1 MSDRPT
7 KEQVE
12 TALLCAE
19 MKNAARDV
27 SIDDFYKMP
36 DVLAAEVRALREEH
50 QSMIDSLGI
59 GADVDHGRDVIEA
72 CDALRQSIRV
82 ALDDLY
88 NKNETLE
95 RVEALPAF
103 WRDNY
108 GTDYE
113 MHKGDCANDL
123 EAALKG
129 GES

>member
-1 MSDRPT
+1 MDRPT
-7 KEQVE
+7 TKEVDL
-12 TALLCAE
+12 ALLISQLDSCTAS
-19 MKNAARDV
+19 NAA
-27 SIDDFYKMP
+27 KL
-36 DVLAAEVRALREEH
+36 LALEVRALREEH

-129 GES
+129 EP